1 MQKTTSLNQSL
12 QSSYYSNSCLSRSN
26 FSSCDQLIS
35 TTNSRKEF
43 LPPDREFR
51 TKGKLSS
58 MESGP
63 QRFPIIYYQ
72 NRCNYRRLVN
82 FILLLSLLRIEE
94 SISIPLP
101 LEEILVPRRCNR
113 GEVTS
118 FAPSNAV
125 PARVACLARIIHPS
139 NPIGTYRWV
148 GNTHVSWPGRRGK
161 HGACRHLVEG

>member
-1 MQKTTSLNQSL
+1 MKLYSTPRMQKTTSLNQSL

-82 FILLLSLLRIEE
+82 FILLLSLLRFEE

-139 NPIGTYRWV
+139 NPIGTYR
-148 GNTHVSWPGRRGK
+148 
-161 HGACRHLVEG
+161 